1 MQVLEKNIKGFNLL
15 ELLIVIVIMGFVS
28 AVAYPNLSG
37 WSKERKARGA
47 AIKIKSLMEKIN
59 AQVQRGN
66 YAFVQVF
73 FIADA
78 TNVQVKSRG
87 MKISTLNSKINDG
100 GNVWNADAT
109 SRCNI
114 ISDTYWDD
122 DPDEVSPEAA
132 ISDVS
137 KEVDALKEAF
147 ASATNQ
153 IQNLTGSLQAATI
166 AAATIK
172 IPENFQVNVDELNN
186 RLASAS
192 VSVSQVQDVYSN
204 IEKSL
209 DGQPEAHRDV
219 VSASDKLVVQLEEMN
234 SLVKQLNEK
243 YSAISKAMGN

>member
-1 MQVLEKNIKGFNLL
+1 MKKKFFIPEKYL
-15 ELLIVIVIMGFVS
+15 ELFFGLGASVVIVGALLKITHKDFIFSGNTWLTAGLITE
-28 AVAYPNLSG
+28 AVIFMIAGL
-37 WSKERKARGA
+37 RGYT
-47 AIKIKSLMEKIN
+47 I
-59 AQVQRGN
+59 
-66 YAFVQVF
+66 
-73 FIADA
+73 
-78 TNVQVKSRG
+78 T
-87 MKISTLNSKINDG
+87 T
-100 GNVWNADAT
+100 
-109 SRCNI
+109 
-114 ISDTYWDD
+114 DD
-122 DPDEVSPEAA
+122 DDDDVTPEVA

-147 ASATNQ
+147 TGATKQ
-153 IQNLTGSLQAATI
+153 IQNLTGSLQSATI

-192 VSVSQVQDVYSN
+192 VSVSQVQDVYNS

-243 YSAISKAMGN
+243 YSAIAKAMGK

>member
-1 MQVLEKNIKGFNLL
+1 MKKKFFIPEKYL
-15 ELLIVIVIMGFVS
+15 ELVFGLGASVVIIGALLKITHKDFIFSGNTWLTAGLITEAVIFMIAGLRGY
-28 AVAYPNLSG
+28 AVTG
-37 WSKERKARGA
+37 
-47 AIKIKSLMEKIN
+47 
-59 AQVQRGN
+59 
-66 YAFVQVF
+66 
-73 FIADA
+73 
-78 TNVQVKSRG
+78 
-87 MKISTLNSKINDG
+87 
-100 GNVWNADAT
+100 
-109 SRCNI
+109 
-114 ISDTYWDD
+114 DD
-122 DPDEVSPEAA
+122 DSGDVTPEAA

-147 ASATNQ
+147 VGATKQ
-153 IQNLTGSLQAATI
+153 IQNLTGSLQSATI

-192 VSVSQVQDVYSN
+192 VSVSQVQDVYNN

>member
-1 MQVLEKNIKGFNLL
+1 MIAGLRGY
-15 ELLIVIVIMGFVS
+15 
-28 AVAYPNLSG
+28 AV
-37 WSKERKARGA
+37 
-47 AIKIKSLMEKIN
+47 
-59 AQVQRGN
+59 
-66 YAFVQVF
+66 
-73 FIADA
+73 
-78 TNVQVKSRG
+78 
-87 MKISTLNSKINDG
+87 
-100 GNVWNADAT
+100 T
-109 SRCNI
+109 SE
-114 ISDTYWDD
+114 DD
-122 DPDEVSPEAA
+122 DSDVTPEAA

-147 ASATNQ
+147 TGATEQ
-153 IQNLTGSLQAATI
+153 IQNLTGSLQSATI

-192 VSVSQVQDVYSN
+192 VSVSQVQDVYNS

-243 YSAISKAMGN
+243 YSAIAKAMGK

>member
-1 MQVLEKNIKGFNLL
+1 MKKKFFIPEKYL
-15 ELLIVIVIMGFVS
+15 ELIFGLGASVVIIGALLKITHKDFIFSGNTWLTAGLITEAVIFMIAGLRGY
-28 AVAYPNLSG
+28 AVTT
-37 WSKERKARGA
+37 E
-47 AIKIKSLMEKIN
+47 
-59 AQVQRGN
+59 
-66 YAFVQVF
+66 
-73 FIADA
+73 D
-78 TNVQVKSRG
+78 
-87 MKISTLNSKINDG
+87 DG
-100 GNVWNADAT
+100 
-109 SRCNI
+109 
-114 ISDTYWDD
+114 
-122 DPDEVSPEAA
+122 PDETSPEAA

-147 ASATNQ
+147 VSATNQ

-234 SLVKQLNEK
+234 SIVKQLNEK
-243 YSAISKAMGN
+243 YSAISKAMSN

>member
-1 MQVLEKNIKGFNLL
+1 MKKKFFIPEKYL
-15 ELLIVIVIMGFVS
+15 ELVFGLGASVVIIGALLKITHKDFIFSGNTWLTAGLITEAVIFMIAG
-28 AVAYPNLSG
+28 L
-37 WSKERKARGA
+37 RGY
-47 AIKIKSLMEKIN
+47 
-59 AQVQRGN
+59 VVTG
-66 YAFVQVF
+66 
-73 FIADA
+73 
-78 TNVQVKSRG
+78 
-87 MKISTLNSKINDG
+87 
-100 GNVWNADAT
+100 
-109 SRCNI
+109 
-114 ISDTYWDD
+114 DD
-122 DPDEVSPEAA
+122 DNGDVTPEAA

-147 ASATNQ
+147 VGATKQ
-153 IQNLTGSLQAATI
+153 IQNLTGSLQSATI

-192 VSVSQVQDVYSN
+192 VSVSQVQDVYNN

-209 DGQPEAHRDV
+209 DGQPQAHRDV

>member
-1 MQVLEKNIKGFNLL
+1 MKKKFFIPEKYL
-15 ELLIVIVIMGFVS
+15 ELIFGLGASVVIVGALLKITHKDFIFSGNTWLTAGLITE
-28 AVAYPNLSG
+28 AVIFMIAGL
-37 WSKERKARGA
+37 RGY
-47 AIKIKSLMEKIN
+47 AI
-59 AQVQRGN
+59 
-66 YAFVQVF
+66 
-73 FIADA
+73 
-78 TNVQVKSRG
+78 TNE
-87 MKISTLNSKINDG
+87 
-100 GNVWNADAT
+100 
-109 SRCNI
+109 
-114 ISDTYWDD
+114 DD
-122 DPDEVSPEAA
+122 SDEVSPEAA

-192 VSVSQVQDVYSN
+192 VSVSQVQDVYNN

>member
-1 MQVLEKNIKGFNLL
+1 MKKKFFIPEKYL
-15 ELLIVIVIMGFVS
+15 ELIFGLGASVVIVGALLKITHKDFVFS
-28 AVAYPNLSG
+28 GNTWLTAGLITEAVIFMIAGL
-37 WSKERKARGA
+37 RG
-47 AIKIKSLMEKIN
+47 
-59 AQVQRGN
+59 
-66 YAFVQVF
+66 YAVTTE
-73 FIADA
+73 D
-78 TNVQVKSRG
+78 
-87 MKISTLNSKINDG
+87 DG
-100 GNVWNADAT
+100 
-109 SRCNI
+109 
-114 ISDTYWDD
+114 
-122 DPDEVSPEAA
+122 PDEVSPEAA

-147 ASATNQ
+147 VSATNQ

-209 DGQPEAHRDV
+209 DGQPDAHRDV

>member
-1 MQVLEKNIKGFNLL
+1 MKKKFFIPEKYL
-15 ELLIVIVIMGFVS
+15 ELIFGLGASVVIIGALLKITHKDFIFSGNTWLTAGLITEAVIFMIAGLRGY
-28 AVAYPNLSG
+28 AVTT
-37 WSKERKARGA
+37 E
-47 AIKIKSLMEKIN
+47 
-59 AQVQRGN
+59 
-66 YAFVQVF
+66 
-73 FIADA
+73 D
-78 TNVQVKSRG
+78 
-87 MKISTLNSKINDG
+87 DG
-100 GNVWNADAT
+100 
-109 SRCNI
+109 
-114 ISDTYWDD
+114 
-122 DPDEVSPEAA
+122 PDETSPEAA

-147 ASATNQ
+147 VSATNQ

-234 SLVKQLNEK
+234 SIVKQLNER

>member
-1 MQVLEKNIKGFNLL
+1 MKKKFFIPEKYL
-15 ELLIVIVIMGFVS
+15 ELIFGLGASVVIIGALLKITHKDFIFSGNTWLTAGLITEAVIFMIAGLRGY
-28 AVAYPNLSG
+28 AVTT
-37 WSKERKARGA
+37 E
-47 AIKIKSLMEKIN
+47 
-59 AQVQRGN
+59 
-66 YAFVQVF
+66 
-73 FIADA
+73 D
-78 TNVQVKSRG
+78 
-87 MKISTLNSKINDG
+87 DG
-100 GNVWNADAT
+100 
-109 SRCNI
+109 
-114 ISDTYWDD
+114 
-122 DPDEVSPEAA
+122 PDETSPEAA

-147 ASATNQ
+147 VSATNQ

>member
-1 MQVLEKNIKGFNLL
+1 MKKKFFIPEKYL
-15 ELLIVIVIMGFVS
+15 ELIFGLGASVVIIGALLKITHKDFIFSGNTWLTAGLITEAVIFMIAGLRGY
-28 AVAYPNLSG
+28 AVTNEDDNLG
-37 WSKERKARGA
+37 
-47 AIKIKSLMEKIN
+47 
-59 AQVQRGN
+59 
-66 YAFVQVF
+66 
-73 FIADA
+73 D
-78 TNVQVKSRG
+78 
-87 MKISTLNSKINDG
+87 
-100 GNVWNADAT
+100 
-109 SRCNI
+109 
-114 ISDTYWDD
+114 
-122 DPDEVSPEAA
+122 SPEAA

-192 VSVSQVQDVYSN
+192 VSVSQVQDVYNN

-234 SLVKQLNEK
+234 SLVKQLIEK

>member
-1 MQVLEKNIKGFNLL
+1 MKKKFFIPEKYL
-15 ELLIVIVIMGFVS
+15 ELVFGLGASVVIIGALLKITHKDFIFSGNTWLTAGLITEAVIFMIAG
-28 AVAYPNLSG
+28 L
-37 WSKERKARGA
+37 RGY
-47 AIKIKSLMEKIN
+47 
-59 AQVQRGN
+59 V
-66 YAFVQVF
+66 V
-73 FIADA
+73 
-78 TNVQVKSRG
+78 T
-87 MKISTLNSKINDG
+87 T
-100 GNVWNADAT
+100 
-109 SRCNI
+109 
-114 ISDTYWDD
+114 DD
-122 DPDEVSPEAA
+122 DKGDLTPEAA

-147 ASATNQ
+147 VGATKQ
-153 IQNLTGSLQAATI
+153 IQNLTGSLQSATI

-192 VSVSQVQDVYSN
+192 VSVSQVQDVYNS

-243 YSAISKAMGN
+243 YSAIAKAMGN

>member
-1 MQVLEKNIKGFNLL
+1 MKKKFFIPEKYL
-15 ELLIVIVIMGFVS
+15 ELVFGLGASVVIIGALLKITHKDFIFSGNTWLTAGLITEAVIFMIAGLRGY
-28 AVAYPNLSG
+28 AV
-37 WSKERKARGA
+37 
-47 AIKIKSLMEKIN
+47 
-59 AQVQRGN
+59 
-66 YAFVQVF
+66 
-73 FIADA
+73 
-78 TNVQVKSRG
+78 TN
-87 MKISTLNSKINDG
+87 
-100 GNVWNADAT
+100 
-109 SRCNI
+109 
-114 ISDTYWDD
+114 DD
-122 DPDEVSPEAA
+122 DEGELTPESA

-147 ASATNQ
+147 TGATKQ
-153 IQNLTGSLQAATI
+153 IQNLTGSLQSATI

-192 VSVSQVQDVYSN
+192 VSVSQVQDVYNN

>member
-1 MQVLEKNIKGFNLL
+1 MKKKFFIPEKYL
-15 ELLIVIVIMGFVS
+15 ELIFGLGASVVIVGALLKITHKDFIFSGNTWLTAGLITE
-28 AVAYPNLSG
+28 AVIFMIAGL
-37 WSKERKARGA
+37 RG
-47 AIKIKSLMEKIN
+47 
-59 AQVQRGN
+59 
-66 YAFVQVF
+66 YAVTTE
-73 FIADA
+73 D
-78 TNVQVKSRG
+78 
-87 MKISTLNSKINDG
+87 DG
-100 GNVWNADAT
+100 
-109 SRCNI
+109 
-114 ISDTYWDD
+114 
-122 DPDEVSPEAA
+122 PDEVSPEAA

-153 IQNLTGSLQAATI
+153 IQNLTGSLQSATT

-192 VSVSQVQDVYSN
+192 VSVSQVQDVYNN

>member
-1 MQVLEKNIKGFNLL
+1 MKKKFFIPEKYL
-15 ELLIVIVIMGFVS
+15 ELIFGLGASVVIIGALLKITHKDFIFSGNTWLTAGLITEAVIFMIAGLRGY
-28 AVAYPNLSG
+28 AVTNEDDNL
-37 WSKERKARGA
+37 
-47 AIKIKSLMEKIN
+47 
-59 AQVQRGN
+59 V
-66 YAFVQVF
+66 
-73 FIADA
+73 D
-78 TNVQVKSRG
+78 
-87 MKISTLNSKINDG
+87 
-100 GNVWNADAT
+100 
-109 SRCNI
+109 
-114 ISDTYWDD
+114 
-122 DPDEVSPEAA
+122 SPEAA

-147 ASATNQ
+147 ASATDQ

-192 VSVSQVQDVYSN
+192 VSVSQVQDVYNN

>member
-1 MQVLEKNIKGFNLL
+1 MKKKFFIPEKYL
-15 ELLIVIVIMGFVS
+15 ELIFGLGASVVIIGALLKITHKDFIFSGNTWLTAGLITEAVIFMIAGLRGY
-28 AVAYPNLSG
+28 AVTT
-37 WSKERKARGA
+37 E
-47 AIKIKSLMEKIN
+47 
-59 AQVQRGN
+59 
-66 YAFVQVF
+66 
-73 FIADA
+73 D
-78 TNVQVKSRG
+78 
-87 MKISTLNSKINDG
+87 DG
-100 GNVWNADAT
+100 
-109 SRCNI
+109 
-114 ISDTYWDD
+114 
-122 DPDEVSPEAA
+122 PDETSPEAA

-192 VSVSQVQDVYSN
+192 VSVSQVQDVYNN

-234 SLVKQLNEK
+234 SIVKQLNER

>member
-1 MQVLEKNIKGFNLL
+1 MKKKFFIPEKYL
-15 ELLIVIVIMGFVS
+15 ELIFGLGASVVIIGALLKITHKDFIFSGNTWLTAGLITEAVIFMIAGLRGY
-28 AVAYPNLSG
+28 AVTI
-37 WSKERKARGA
+37 E
-47 AIKIKSLMEKIN
+47 
-59 AQVQRGN
+59 
-66 YAFVQVF
+66 
-73 FIADA
+73 
-78 TNVQVKSRG
+78 
-87 MKISTLNSKINDG
+87 
-100 GNVWNADAT
+100 
-109 SRCNI
+109 
-114 ISDTYWDD
+114 DD
-122 DPDEVSPEAA
+122 DLGDSPEAA
-132 ISDVS
+132 ISDIS

-192 VSVSQVQDVYSN
+192 VSVSQVQDVYNN

>member
-1 MQVLEKNIKGFNLL
+1 MKKKFFIPEKYL
-15 ELLIVIVIMGFVS
+15 ELIFGLGASVVIIGALLKITHKDFIFSGNTWLTAGLITEAVIFMIAGLRGY
-28 AVAYPNLSG
+28 AVTT
-37 WSKERKARGA
+37 E
-47 AIKIKSLMEKIN
+47 
-59 AQVQRGN
+59 
-66 YAFVQVF
+66 
-73 FIADA
+73 
-78 TNVQVKSRG
+78 
-87 MKISTLNSKINDG
+87 
-100 GNVWNADAT
+100 
-109 SRCNI
+109 
-114 ISDTYWDD
+114 DD
-122 DPDEVSPEAA
+122 SDEVSPEAA

-147 ASATNQ
+147 VSATNQ

-166 AAATIK
+166 AAATIR
-172 IPENFQVNVDELNN
+172 IPENFQVNVDELNK

-192 VSVSQVQDVYSN
+192 VSVSQVQDVYNN

>member
-1 MQVLEKNIKGFNLL
+1 MKKKFFIQEKYL
-15 ELLIVIVIMGFVS
+15 ELVFGLGASVVIIGALLKITHKDFIFSGNTWLTAGLITEAVIFMIAGLRGY
-28 AVAYPNLSG
+28 AVTG
-37 WSKERKARGA
+37 
-47 AIKIKSLMEKIN
+47 
-59 AQVQRGN
+59 
-66 YAFVQVF
+66 
-73 FIADA
+73 
-78 TNVQVKSRG
+78 
-87 MKISTLNSKINDG
+87 
-100 GNVWNADAT
+100 
-109 SRCNI
+109 
-114 ISDTYWDD
+114 DD
-122 DPDEVSPEAA
+122 DSGDVTPEAA

-147 ASATNQ
+147 VGATKQ

-186 RLASAS
+186 RLVSAS
-192 VSVSQVQDVYSN
+192 ISVSQVQDVYNN

-243 YSAISKAMGN
+243 YSAIAKAMGN

>member
-1 MQVLEKNIKGFNLL
+1 MKKKFFIPEKYL
-15 ELLIVIVIMGFVS
+15 ELIFGLGASVVIIGALLKITHKDFIFSGNTWLTAGLITEAVIFMIAGFRGY
-28 AVAYPNLSG
+28 AVTD
-37 WSKERKARGA
+37 E
-47 AIKIKSLMEKIN
+47 
-59 AQVQRGN
+59 
-66 YAFVQVF
+66 
-73 FIADA
+73 
-78 TNVQVKSRG
+78 
-87 MKISTLNSKINDG
+87 DG
-100 GNVWNADAT
+100 DLT
-109 SRCNI
+109 
-114 ISDTYWDD
+114 
-122 DPDEVSPEAA
+122 PETA

-147 ASATNQ
+147 TGATKQ
-153 IQNLTGSLQAATI
+153 IQNLTGSLQSATI

-192 VSVSQVQDVYSN
+192 ISVSQVQDVYNN

-243 YSAISKAMGN
+243 YSAIAKAMGN

>member
-1 MQVLEKNIKGFNLL
+1 MKKKFFIQEKYL
-15 ELLIVIVIMGFVS
+15 ELVFGLGASVVIIGALLKITHKDFIFSGNTWLTAGLITEAVIFMIAGFRGY
-28 AVAYPNLSG
+28 AVTG
-37 WSKERKARGA
+37 
-47 AIKIKSLMEKIN
+47 
-59 AQVQRGN
+59 
-66 YAFVQVF
+66 
-73 FIADA
+73 
-78 TNVQVKSRG
+78 
-87 MKISTLNSKINDG
+87 
-100 GNVWNADAT
+100 
-109 SRCNI
+109 
-114 ISDTYWDD
+114 DD
-122 DPDEVSPEAA
+122 DSGEVTPEAA

-147 ASATNQ
+147 VGATKQ
-153 IQNLTGSLQAATI
+153 IQNLTGSLQSATI

-192 VSVSQVQDVYSN
+192 VSVSQVQDVYNN

>member
-1 MQVLEKNIKGFNLL
+1 MKKKFFIPEKYL
-15 ELLIVIVIMGFVS
+15 ELVFGLGASVVIIGALLKITHKDFIFSGNTWLTAGLITEAVIFMIAGLRGY
-28 AVAYPNLSG
+28 AV
-37 WSKERKARGA
+37 
-47 AIKIKSLMEKIN
+47 
-59 AQVQRGN
+59 
-66 YAFVQVF
+66 
-73 FIADA
+73 
-78 TNVQVKSRG
+78 TNE
-87 MKISTLNSKINDG
+87 
-100 GNVWNADAT
+100 
-109 SRCNI
+109 
-114 ISDTYWDD
+114 DD
-122 DPDEVSPEAA
+122 DLDSPEAA

-192 VSVSQVQDVYSN
+192 VSVSQVQDVYNN